1 MNETK
6 RQSVDP
12 NTAFLIELVCGFF
25 GFLGVGYL
33 YAGRMS
39 DGILRLICWWIFD
52 LTEGFFIGLF
62 LVVVVGF
69 CWIPVALII
78 QVAVPLWSA
87 NSLKKD
93 ILKENAK

>member
-33 YAGRMS
+33 YAGRMN
-39 DGILRLICWWIFD
+39 DGILRLVCWWVFCI
-52 LTEGFFIGLF
+52 TEGLF
-62 LVVVVGF
+62 TVAALAVILGF

-93 ILKENAK
+93 ILRENEK